1 MIKKSFIVSLIAA
14 IFMGLS
20 ISNTPAATDLGLN
33 RDFKTE
39 MIYFAMIDRFSNGN
53 TKNDLGG
60 YKDARTTSGYDPYDT
75 AFYHGGDI
83 QGLSDKLEYIK
94 SLGFTALWIT
104 PVFRNIP
111 VGVDGKSAAY
121 HGYAIAGFDQVDSH
135 LGTMAEFKA
144 FVVKAHS
151 LGLKVVLDIVVNHTA
166 DVISYKENYDYIY
179 LSEKPYKTSN
189 GKAFDIVKLAGTSK
203 FPAVTQLSAK
213 ISFPKTPVVSKAMA
227 NIKSPAWLNDVRLYH
242 NRGKSTF
249 QGESGRFGDFY
260 GFDDIMTES
269 PEVVKGFIDL
279 YSKWISTTGIDGF
292 RIDTARHVNEAF
304 WQAFIPSIR
313 AQALAFGKKDFPM
326 WGEVYDSSP
335 ETLDY
340 WARYGGFT
348 ELLDFP
354 VQDRMLK
361 FITAG
366 SADQLATLLNE
377 DDQYST
383 ATIDP
388 RNFGVFLGNHDMG
401 RIGGFIGGNVN
412 SEAALLRD
420 QMAHALLFTMR
431 GVPIVYYGDEFGLMG
446 DSDKEARQ
454 DLFVTLV
461 DRWRKQQR
469 IGGEPI
475 GMGKSSFDTT
485 NPLQQTMRDL
495 TKLHASSS
503 AFSAGAMKI
512 RIADNGLLVFS
523 RFDLDSGREYL
534 MTFNSSDAAL
544 TGSFDSQ
551 FLANKW
557 EKVLGDG
564 LVNVGDKTMKITVPA
579 YGWGV
584 FLSDMVKSSST
595 PEVTMA
601 KPVMN
606 PILRDRFN
614 LEATISGA
622 DIAEVQ
628 FQYKDGTTWKSLG
641 TDTSP
646 TFKSETDA
654 AGRYRVFPLIS
665 DIKWS
670 SNTEFR
676 AVAFFAH
683 GVEAKSESFSF
694 MKP

>member
-213 ISFPKTPVVSKAMA
+213 ISFPKTPVVSKVMA

-564 LVNVGDKTMKITVPA
+564 LVNVGDKTMKITIPA

-694 MKP
+694 IKP

>member
-1 MIKKSFIVSLIAA
+1 MIKKSLVVSLLAS
-14 IFMGLS
+14 IFIGLATG
-20 ISNTPAATDLGLN
+20 ITPAATEIKLD
-33 RDFKTE
+33 REFKAE

-60 YKDARTTSGYDPYDT
+60 YKDVRTTSGFDPYDT

-111 VGVDGKSAAY
+111 VGVDGRSAAY
-121 HGYAIAGFDQVDSH
+121 HGYAIAGFDQIDAH

-179 LSEKPYKTSN
+179 LSERPYKTSN
-189 GKAFDIVKLAGTSK
+189 GKVFDVVKLAGTSK
-203 FPAVTQLSAK
+203 FPAATQLSAK
-213 ISFPKTPVVSKAMA
+213 ISFPKTPVVSKAMI

-292 RIDTARHVNEAF
+292 RIDTARHVNEGF
-304 WQAFIPSIR
+304 WQAFIPSIK
-313 AQALAFGKKDFPM
+313 AQALASGKKDFPM
-326 WGEVYDSSP
+326 WGEVYDSNP

-361 FITAG
+361 FITSGA
-366 SADQLATLLNE
+366 ATELATLLNE

-383 ATIDP
+383 STIDP
-388 RNFGVFLGNHDMG
+388 RNFGIFLGNHDMG

-420 QMAHALLFTMR
+420 QLAHALLFTMR

-446 DSDKEARQ
+446 DGDKEARQ
-454 DLFVTLV
+454 DLFVTSV

-469 IGGEPI
+469 IGSEPI
-475 GMGKSSFDTT
+475 GMGKSSFETT

-495 TKLHASSS
+495 TKLHASSK

-512 RIADNGLLVFS
+512 RFAENGLLVFS
-523 RFDLDSGREYL
+523 RFDLDSGKEYL
-534 MTFNSSDAAL
+534 MTFNSNNASISGNFDAE
-544 TGSFDSQ
+544 

-564 LVNVGDKTMKITVPA
+564 SVSAVGKTMKITVPA
-579 YGWGV
+579 FGWGV
-584 FLSDMVKSSST
+584 FFADMVKNSGT
-595 PEVTMA
+595 PEVTMVR
-601 KPVMN
+601 PTMN
-606 PILRDRFN
+606 PVLRDRIN
-614 LEATISGA
+614 LEATINGA

-628 FQYKDGTTWKSLG
+628 FQYKDGGTWKSLG

-646 TFKSETDA
+646 TFKSETVE

-670 SNTEFR
+670 TNTEFR

-694 MKP
+694 AKP